1 MSQLDEV
8 EYASLSDQ
16 VRKIEELTNSS
27 QPEGV
32 GYLLKNFL
40 HNAKSRMAEIH
51 DEEVRSEDEKKD
63 QKSKETASVVHL
75 AELEHKLNTE
85 EKQQY
90 SGFLKL
96 DYFTKA
102 NFDELE
108 SFYAN
113 SWDKLSESGKAEM
126 SSRVW
131 EGIKRKEYTF
141 EELPETVREKE
152 SERMYKQ
159 LTGRI
164 EPSASLQ
171 YVPAQDRADFVREY
185 EAGNEQAASR
195 ILSRPAFAEYS
206 PDTRK
211 ESALQADS
219 STKEKASGESNDPPN
234 ASPQELLAESSF
246 SISGVSCIVEVENTE
261 TPKVQAA
268 GNSSIIGK
276 T

>member
-1 MSQLDEV
+1 MSGLDEV

-16 VRKIEELTNSS
+16 VRKIEELSNSS

-32 GYLLKNFL
+32 SYLLKNFL
-40 HNAKSRMAEIH
+40 HNAKSRMAEIQ
-51 DEEVRSEDEKKD
+51 DEEVRSEDEKKE
-63 QKSKETASVVHL
+63 QKSKETANVVQL
-75 AELEHKLNTE
+75 AEMEHKLNAE

-90 SGFLKL
+90 SGFLKF

-152 SERMYKQ
+152 SERMYQQ

-171 YVPAQDRADFVREY
+171 NIPPQDRADFVREY
-185 EAGNEQAASR
+185 EAGNEQAAAKV
-195 ILSRPAFAEYS
+195 LSRPIFAEYS

-211 ESALQADS
+211 VSALQADT
-219 STKEKASGESNDPPN
+219 STKEQASGESNNPPN
-234 ASPQELLAESSF
+234 ASPQELLVDSDF
-246 SISGVSCIVEVENTE
+246 SIRGVSSIVEVDNTE
-261 TPKVQAA
+261 TPKVQAN

-276 T
+276 S